1 MPGFCLDKFVIT
13 PELLGEKIMNPKDEL
28 KTCDYWEKKVENKFW
43 NTVKNPTDVLG
54 NASPF
59 NGCCSSSGSTQKV
72 DEIDSI
78 KKINDMIKNKKDN
91 FKNTYKE
98 MNAEFT
104 KFKDPEIPK
113 TDDDYD
119 IMITKIKNVWRLFIG
134 NKLDSEKI
142 KRLHDFQSRSSQR
155 TIVADIADFD
165 DKTNTLKNFRD
176 DGSKERKIQYFDKNT
191 YALYETFF
199 YTMLSIISIVFIRNQ
214 IQK

>member
-13 PELLGEKIMNPKDEL
+13 PELLEEKITNPKDEL
-28 KTCDYWEKKVENKFW
+28 KTCDYWKKAVGNKHW
-43 NTVKNPTDVLG
+43 NTVKDTTDVLG

-59 NGCCSSSGSTQKV
+59 TGCCSSSGSTQKPY
-72 DEIDSI
+72 EIDSI
-78 KKINDMIKNKKDN
+78 KKINDMIKNKKED

-98 MNAEFT
+98 MNDAFT
-104 KFKDPEIPK
+104 KFNDPEIPK
-113 TDDDYD
+113 TNATYD

-142 KRLHDFQSRSSQR
+142 KRFHDFKSQSSQP
-155 TIVADIADFD
+155 TTVADIADFD
-165 DKTNTLKNFRD
+165 EKTKALKNFRD

-191 YALYETFF
+191 YALYESFF

-214 IQK
+214 LQK